1 MLGREE
7 SVGVQARA
15 DFSKLREELS
25 RTLSN
30 DGAATTTDADETAPS
45 PPPPPPPPQQTIVP
59 KPILAS
65 QVKIRVRVMARK
77 DYEKAGPTGFNTG
90 NGSVLLAV

>member
-30 DGAATTTDADETAPS
+30 DGAATTTDETPS

-77 DYEKAGPTGFNTG
+77 DYVKAGPTGFNTG
-90 NGSVLLAV
+90 N

>member
-65 QVKIRVRVMARK
+65 QVRTRVTRHWFKATT
-77 DYEKAGPTGFNTG
+77 EK
-90 NGSVLLAV
+90 LLSRGDENSNLLL